1 MIIQCPSCQARY
13 NYDESR
19 FAGAS
24 AKKIRCTRCT
34 TIFQIQNPAAPPK
47 ADAPPA
53 RQAPQPPPA
62 EARPTGLPGPD
73 DFALDE
79 TALTEAS
86 KRKRAM
92 PGAPARVNP
101 LVPAP
106 PPPLASTTPAD
117 ATAPPPGFPKAATTD
132 RAAAVE
138 AAGHE
143 RRLRL
148 PVGHRYSLA
157 CIAGPEAGRIF
168 EITKPRV
175 VIGRAQAD
183 IVVADIQCSRQHAA
197 IEVLDDKVFL
207 VDLNSTNGTWIGEER
222 VTRVEIDN
230 RAEFEIG
237 TTTLMLIRS
246 ATEHGAG

>member
-24 AKKIRCTRCT
+24 SKKIRCTRCT
-34 TIFQIQNPAAPPK
+34 TIFQISNPAAGAPK
-47 ADAPPA
+47 PAEPPA
-53 RQAPQPPPA
+53 RDVPPPQSA
-62 EARPTGLPGPD
+62 EKRPSALPGPD

-92 PGAPARVNP
+92 PGAPARVSP
-101 LVPAP
+101 IVPEPPKP
-106 PPPLASTTPAD
+106 PPSEPYE
-117 ATAPPPGFPKAATTD
+117 ATAPPPGFPKPETTD
-132 RAAAVE
+132 RAAAVD

-168 EITKPRV
+168 EIAKPKV
-175 VIGRAQAD
+175 VIGRSQAD
-183 IVVADIQCSRQHAA
+183 IVIADIQCSRQHAA

-207 VDLNSTNGTWIGEER
+207 VDLNSTNGTWVGEQR
-222 VTRVEIDN
+222 VTRIEIEN

-246 ATEHGAG
+246 ATEHGPG

>member
-19 FAGAS
+19 FAGALT
-24 AKKIRCTRCT
+24 KKIRCTRCS
-34 TIFQIQNPAAPPK
+34 TIFQIANPAGGGPARPAAPP
-47 ADAPPA
+47 AEG
-53 RQAPQPPPA
+53 PPP
-62 EARPTGLPGPD
+62 GLPGPD

-86 KRKRAM
+86 KRRRAQI
-92 PGAPARVNP
+92 PGAPARANP
-101 LVPAP
+101 LVQAP
-106 PPPLASTTPAD
+106 PEPPFSSVTPD
-117 ATAPPPGFPKAATTD
+117 ATAPPPGFPKTPTTD
-132 RAAAVE
+132 KAAALE
-138 AAGHE
+138 AGGHE

-157 CIAGPEAGRIF
+157 CISGPEAGRIF
-168 EITKPRV
+168 EIVKPRV

-183 IVVADIQCSRQHAA
+183 IVIGDIQCSRQHAA

-207 VDLNSTNGTWIGEER
+207 VDLNSTNGTWMGEER
-222 VTRVEIDN
+222 VTRVEIEN

-246 ATEHGAG
+246 ATEHGSG

>member
-1 MIIQCPSCQARY
+1 LIIQCPSCQARY

-34 TIFQIQNPAAPPK
+34 TIFQIVNPAGAPPAAAAPPPRP
-47 ADAPPA
+47 APP
-53 RQAPQPPPA
+53 PPPA
-62 EARPTGLPGPD
+62 EGKVAGLPGPD

-86 KRKRAM
+86 KRKRAV
-92 PGAPARVNP
+92 PGSPARVSP

-106 PPPLASTTPAD
+106 PQLLPADTPD
-117 ATAPPPGFPKAATTD
+117 ATAPPPGFPKATTD
-132 RAAAVE
+132 RAAAVD

-183 IVVADIQCSRQHAA
+183 IVVGDIQCSRQHAA
-197 IEVLDDKVFL
+197 IEVLDENVFL
-207 VDLNSTNGTWIGEER
+207 VDLNSTNGTWVGEQR
-222 VTRVEIDN
+222 VTRVELEN

-246 ATEHGAG
+246 ATEHGPG